1 MSPNRGYHGA
11 VRRIFGFLTASSLV
25 VACGA
30 TATPTRAP
38 TQTSTSTPTSTP
50 TPTSTSTSTSS
61 SSVVGATPDTPVSA
75 PLAARSASQTSTPTS
90 PPAPTSDEERLAD
103 EIATLRHVTRKT
115 ALHVESVDEETF
127 RKRTALPPA
136 DMSTVSTYVAFGVI
150 RHDPRAAPPPSQR
163 AYLGLYDF
171 ATHALLIRKGLPPS
185 SERGVLVHELAH
197 ALEDQTF
204 GMPDGEERDDDQAL
218 ALKSLYEGDAMV
230 VRELYAASAENAD
243 PATRLERA
251 ILVLRTNPRDKLARG
266 LGVPEIATHE
276 PRFKETLSAYMDG
289 MIFVAKLYEHG
300 GFPAIDRAFASPPES
315 TEQILH
321 PEKFIAGEKPISVDA
336 PAVPSGS
343 EKLAEG
349 TWGELRTRL
358 LLGRCGKTAV
368 VDGWGWGGDRF
379 VIARRG
385 ASELS
390 LSWNTIWDTE
400 GDAMRFENALKNAAT
415 SCWPSEPR
423 GGMWIG
429 KKDQVRRDGLRVS
442 YTRGAF

>member
-1 MSPNRGYHGA
+1 MSPRRGYHPL
-11 VRRIFGFLTASSLV
+11 VSRRLGFLTVASWLA

-30 TATPTRAP
+30 ATTAPASTAPSPSPSPSPSTAT
-38 TQTSTSTPTSTP
+38 
-50 TPTSTSTSTSS
+50 
-61 SSVVGATPDTPVSA
+61 ATATATLP
-75 PLAARSASQTSTPTS
+75 
-90 PPAPTSDEERLAD
+90 PPATSDEERLAD
-103 EIATLRHVTRKT
+103 EIAALRHVTRKA
-115 ALHVESVDEETF
+115 ALHVETVDEETF

-136 DMSTVSTYVAFGVI
+136 DLATVATYVAFGVI
-150 RHDPRAAPPPSQR
+150 RHDPHAAPPPSQR

-171 ATHALLIRKGLPPS
+171 SSHALLIRKGLPPS

-204 GMPDGEERDDDQAL
+204 GMPEGDEQDDDHAM

-230 VRELYAASAENAD
+230 VRELYAAAADNAD
-243 PATRLERA
+243 PATRLARA
-251 ILVLRTNPRDKLARG
+251 IFVVRTNPRDKLARG
-266 LGVPEIATHE
+266 LGVPDIAMRE
-276 PRFKETLSAYMDG
+276 PRFNEVLSAYMDG

-300 GFPAIDRAFASPPES
+300 GFPAIDGAFASPPES

-321 PEKFIAGEKPISVDA
+321 PEKFIAGEKPVTVDA
-336 PAVPSGS
+336 PAMPAGS
-343 EKLAEG
+343 ERLAEG

-368 VDGWGWGGDRF
+368 VDGWGWGGDRY
-379 VIARRG
+379 VIAKGG

-390 LSWNTIWDTE
+390 LSWSTVWDTE

-415 SCWPSEPR
+415 SCWQSDKR

-429 KKDQVRRDGLRVS
+429 KKDRVRRDGLRVF